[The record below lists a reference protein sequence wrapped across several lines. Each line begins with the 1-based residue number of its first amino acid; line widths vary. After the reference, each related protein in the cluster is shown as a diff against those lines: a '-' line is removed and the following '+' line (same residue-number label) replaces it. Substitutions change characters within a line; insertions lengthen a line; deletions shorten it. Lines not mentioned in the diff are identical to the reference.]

1 MRALDYF
8 DSTAIECVMIA
19 FTVIAGCNFMLH
31 YAAIHRPGRHSGRVS
46 HFIRTYATDAQIRFY
61 CVALVLT
68 CALICTK
75 LALDSN
81 YDGNLF
87 REGIF
92 QSVSFLTTAGFTT
105 ADLNSWMNMAPV
117 FLLYVSFIGSCAG
130 STGGGFK
137 VFRIVILLKQGVREI
152 QQLLHPGAIFQARM
166 NGKNI
171 SDRMLEST
179 VGFVAV
185 YGLCFAFLLGTLLF
199 VSSLDLITAFSAVAA
214 CLNNLGPGLGA
225 VATNYHSLADLDKS
239 ILIFAMILG
248 RLEIFTL
255 LVLFAPRY
263 WRR

>member
-1 MRALDYF
+1 
-8 DSTAIECVMIA
+8 
-19 FTVIAGCNFMLH
+19 ML
-31 YAAIHRPGRHSGRVS
+31 ASLARVQ
-46 HFIRTYATDAQIRFY
+46 DQ
-61 CVALVLT
+61 
-68 CALICTK
+68 
-75 LALDSN
+75 
-81 YDGNLF
+81 
-87 REGIF
+87 
-92 QSVSFLTTAGFTT
+92 
-105 ADLNSWMNMAPV
+105 P
-117 FLLYVSFIGSCAG
+117 
-130 STGGGFK
+130 GGGFK